1 MQAMD
6 PSAILSLLLAAQGGR
21 QETLV
26 RRVRR
31 ATQATMALL
40 DLQGT
45 RAIQATM
52 ALLDL
57 RAQRA
62 TLALQVKMVVLSSLL
77 IHGT

>member
-40 DLQGT
+40 VLQGT

-62 TLALQVKMVVLSSLL
+62 TLALQAKRVVLSSLL

>member
-6 PSAILSLLLAAQGGR
+6 PLAILSLLLVAQGGR

-40 DLQGT
+40 APRGT
-45 RAIQATM
+45 QAIQEIM

-57 RAQRA
+57 RAQRV
-62 TLALQVKMVVLSSLL
+62 TLVLQVKRVVLSSLL